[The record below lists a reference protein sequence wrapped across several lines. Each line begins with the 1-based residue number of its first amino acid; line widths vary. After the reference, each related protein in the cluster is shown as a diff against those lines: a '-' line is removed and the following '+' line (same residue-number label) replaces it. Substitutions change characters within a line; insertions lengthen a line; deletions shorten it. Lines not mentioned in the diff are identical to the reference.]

1 MASAAKTK
9 TPETATEEVVNTVVD
24 EARTVGVRRY
34 FTIAGRDPFDEIE
47 WEIRDAFIPGK
58 DKPVFEQKG
67 VEFPSSGR
75 RRRPTSSR
83 KSTSAAA

>member
-24 EARTVGVRRY
+24 EAKTVGVRRY

-58 DKPVFEQKG
+58 DKPVFE
-67 VEFPSSGR
+67 
-75 RRRPTSSR
+75 
-83 KSTSAAA
+83 